1 MEKLTL
7 SNPITINGK
16 KVKTL
21 TYDTGAITVGM
32 FAEAE
37 ALKLR
42 ATTHKAGGSAGATE
56 LDYSMHLY
64 LAMMAITAVNPDID
78 IADLERISGPL
89 RSGRGGEKAEG
100 QDPEAEDPT
109 HPAA

>member
-16 KVKTL
+16 KVKSL

-37 ALKLR
+37 ARML
-42 ATTHKAGGSAGATE
+42 
-56 LDYSMHLY
+56 SMIASSKTAHLQ
-64 LAMMAITAVNPDID
+64 
-78 IADLERISGPL
+78 R
-89 RSGRGGEKAEG
+89 
-100 QDPEAEDPT
+100 
-109 HPAA
+109 